1 MTCFKC
7 RKKGTLLV
15 NVLKIRWQSTS
26 RSKSSLQGQLLQHV
40 EEDQETVSLRAQ
52 KEEEKR
58 TQEALANQLKDK
70 EVTCQ
75 EHES

>member
-7 RKKGTLLV
+7 HKKGTFLV
-15 NVLKIRWQSTS
+15 DVLNKRWQSTS
-26 RSKSSLQGQLLQHV
+26 RSKSGLQGQLLQHV

>member
-7 RKKGTLLV
+7 HKKGTLLV
-15 NVLKIRWQSTS
+15 YVLKIRWQSTS
-26 RSKSSLQGQLLQHV
+26 RSKRGLQGQLLQHV
-40 EEDQETVSLRAQ
+40 EEDQETISLRAQ

-58 TQEALANQLKDK
+58 TQEDLANQLKDK
-70 EVTCQ
+70 KVTCQ

>member
-1 MTCFKC
+1 VTCFKC
-7 RKKGTLLV
+7 HKKGTLLV

-26 RSKSSLQGQLLQHV
+26 RSKIGLQGQLLQHV
-40 EEDQETVSLRAQ
+40 EEDQETVSLRE
-52 KEEEKR
+52 KKGEEKR

>member
-7 RKKGTLLV
+7 HKKGTLLV

-26 RSKSSLQGQLLQHV
+26 RSKSGLQGQLLQHV

>member
-7 RKKGTLLV
+7 HKKGTFLV
-15 NVLKIRWQSTS
+15 NVLKISWQSTS
-26 RSKSSLQGQLLQHV
+26 RSKRGLQGQLLQHV

-58 TQEALANQLKDK
+58 TQEALENQLKERK
-70 EVTCQ
+70 
-75 EHES
+75 

>member
-7 RKKGTLLV
+7 HKKGTLLV
-15 NVLKIRWQSTS
+15 DVLKIRWQSTS
-26 RSKSSLQGQLLQHV
+26 RSKSGLQGQPLQHV
-40 EEDQETVSLRAQ
+40 EEDQETVSLRAK

-75 EHES
+75 EPES